1 MNSEPSNYYDIM
13 SVYLVKYGYENT
25 ATKMNETNKQNLKAV
40 FDDMCKYTTDNVTEK
55 KGKKKIKYLEVRI
68 TLKNIQ
74 KWQQSISLMITEQQ
88 HLIS

>member
-1 MNSEPSNYYDIM
+1 M
-13 SVYLVKYGYENT
+13 VKYGYENT

-55 KGKKKIKYLEVRI
+55 KAKEDKVFRGENY
-68 TLKNIQ
+68 TKNIQ